1 MRVMLKQSDSKQSA
15 LYLNQLSIRAI
26 DAFQIQAPQRTVR
39 VFSTTVCVL
48 Q

>member
-26 DAFQIQAPQRTVR
+26 DAFQTQAPQCTVR
-39 VFSTTVCVL
+39 VVCAPVCVL